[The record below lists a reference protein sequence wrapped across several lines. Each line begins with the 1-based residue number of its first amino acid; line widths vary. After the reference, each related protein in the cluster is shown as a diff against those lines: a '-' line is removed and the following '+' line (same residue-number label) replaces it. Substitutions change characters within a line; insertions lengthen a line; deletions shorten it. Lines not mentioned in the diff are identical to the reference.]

1 MQSKG
6 ICKYCG
12 KEYTRGGM
20 LRHLAACK
28 TKKAV
33 LADEKA
39 KTKCGYFQMVISDR
53 FDNDYWLFNSKT
65 DPVIKIL
72 PDEFFMH
79 CGIRETNQKPRI

>member
-39 KTKCGYFQMVISDR
+39 KQSVDIFR
-53 FDNDYWLFNSKT
+53 WLFQT
-65 DPVIKIL
+65 DLITIT
-72 PDEFFMH
+72 
-79 CGIRETNQKPRI
+79 G

>member
-39 KTKCGYFQMVISDR
+39 KTKCGYFQIADSR
-53 FDNDYWLFNSKT
+53 F
-65 DPVIKIL
+65 
-72 PDEFFMH
+72 
-79 CGIRETNQKPRI
+79 